1 MIGTL
6 TPKSATRAAISGTA
20 VAASPLFT
28 VTLTNCDPARASAAT
43 CSAVATASAVLVLVI
58 DCTMTGAEDPTA
70 TSPIFVVTVV
80 RRTRKDTLTVLRTG
94 EFKDTSFGDP
104 LDRS

>member
-28 VTLTNCDPARASAAT
+28 VTLTNCDPARASALK
-43 CSAVATASAVLVLVI
+43 TAASNGYANDGTTSIVNVN
-58 DCTMTGAEDPTA
+58 MPPTSGLTSRRA
-70 TSPIFVVTVV
+70 TS
-80 RRTRKDTLTVLRTG
+80 LA
-94 EFKDTSFGDP
+94 
-104 LDRS
+104 